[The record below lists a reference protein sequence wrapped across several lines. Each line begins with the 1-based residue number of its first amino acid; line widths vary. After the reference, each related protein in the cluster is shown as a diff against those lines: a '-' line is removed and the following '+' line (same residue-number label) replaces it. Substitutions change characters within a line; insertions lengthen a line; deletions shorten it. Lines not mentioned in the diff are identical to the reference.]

1 VAHGL
6 QSQRT
11 RALGSLIRARGVM
24 PRPTGG
30 SRGKDRSTNA
40 AKLRH
45 EDAVRD
51 AAPDSDALR
60 ELVLH
65 GHRVFYRSAGG
76 GPVIVLV
83 HGITSTSRTWANVL
97 PALAERF
104 TIIAPDLLG
113 HGESAKPRGDY
124 SLGAYASGIR
134 DLLIALGHE
143 RATFVGH
150 SLGGGVA
157 MQLAYQFPEHCDRL
171 VLVASGG
178 LGREITALLR
188 AASLPGSEL
197 VLPLLVNEQ
206 LIAAGRAAGRLL
218 GRIGLRVHTDVGEVL
233 RGHASLADGEARSA
247 FLHTLRTIVDAR
259 GQRVD
264 ASDRLYLAQA
274 VPFLLVWGERDPIIP
289 VEHARAAHRLVP
301 GSRLELFPNAGH
313 FPHLDDPLR
322 FVRVLT
328 EFMQT
333 TEPANVDASRWSALL
348 RSGGGGK
355 SGPSPVSAA
364 AVGLPRSEKRPPGRR
379 STG

>member
-1 VAHGL
+1 
-6 QSQRT
+6 
-11 RALGSLIRARGVM
+11 M

-30 SRGKDRSTNA
+30 SRGKDRATNA
-40 AKLRH
+40 AKLRR

-51 AAPDSDALR
+51 GAPDFDALR

-76 GPVIVLV
+76 GPVVVLV

-97 PALAERF
+97 PALAEHF
-104 TIIAPDLLG
+104 TVIAPDLLG

-206 LIAAGRAAGRLL
+206 LIAAGRVAGRLL

-301 GSRLELFPNAGH
+301 GSRLEIFPNAGH

-355 SGPSPVSAA
+355 AGPSPVSAA